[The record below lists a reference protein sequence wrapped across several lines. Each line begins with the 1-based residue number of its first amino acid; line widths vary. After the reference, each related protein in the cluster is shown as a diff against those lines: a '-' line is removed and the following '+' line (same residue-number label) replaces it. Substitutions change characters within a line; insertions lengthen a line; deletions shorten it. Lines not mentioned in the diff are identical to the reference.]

1 LVLVSAWFTGGLTL
15 SSHLLQHLRK
25 LPRHL
30 PVAVLHDLRL
40 DPVVL
45 HSLKFLIFPVCLEQV
60 FAEFRFVRA
69 MHAGLR
75 LVEELLDDATVGA
88 ADGEDGAAGISPIL

>member
-1 LVLVSAWFTGGLTL
+1 MVDVGGFYLFR
-15 SSHLLQHLRK
+15 HLLQHLRK

-45 HSLKFLIFPVCLEQV
+45 HSPKFLVFPVCLEQV

-69 MHAGLR
+69 MHTGLR
-75 LVEELLDDATVGA
+75 LVEELLDDATVGV

>member
-1 LVLVSAWFTGGLTL
+1 LVSAWFTGGLTL

-40 DPVVL
+40 DPAVL
-45 HSLKFLIFPVCLEQV
+45 HRPKFLVFPVCLQQV
-60 FAEFRFVRA
+60 LAEFRFGRV
-69 MHAGLR
+69 MHPCMR
-75 LVEELLDDATVGA
+75 LVEELLDDATIGIA
-88 ADGEDGAAGISPIL
+88 EGEDGAAGISPIL